1 MSSYL
6 SSFDVISFS
15 SKSTCS
21 LVVFHGCS
29 SHVKTSDLSSIFLH
43 LPFNLFPKPN
53 NKTPQQLFPCR
64 RHKKFRVGVSAVS
77 DPCCLHWDTHS
88 KPSHREAPTQKGFYT
103 QKPLHRE
110 AFTHSKLLHRIREAF
125 IHRKL
130 FHRASFYTEKHLHR
144 EALTHSKLFH
154 TSFTHSQLLHR
165 EAFTQRSPF
174 TEKHLHREAFAQRR
188 FYTKLL
194 NRENPLTNPYCSLD
208 AATPICPAAKDDSI
222 MHTAAA
228 PNNLDAVS
236 TMRSAKAE
244 LQNTKKTMRNGIRI
258 CSSKTE

>member
-1 MSSYL
+1 MLNLFSFHLIPSHRSFSWKLPTASISVHLMSSEFFHL
-6 SSFDVISFS
+6 ISALRSPCHLISAHLMSLHFLRNQLALLWYFMVVHLM
-15 SKSTCS
+15 SKH
-21 LVVFHGCS
+21 LI
-29 SHVKTSDLSSIFLH
+29 SHQFFLH

-77 DPCCLHWDTHS
+77 DPCLHWDTHS

-103 QKPLHRE
+103 QKALHRE

-154 TSFTHSQLLHR
+154 TKALHTASFYTEKLLHR
-165 EAFTQRSPF
+165 EALSQRSIC
-174 TEKHLHREAFAQRR
+174 TEKILHQAFEPRKSAN
-188 FYTKLL
+188 KSLL
-194 NRENPLTNPYCSLD
+194 QP
-208 AATPICPAAKDDSI
+208 
-222 MHTAAA
+222 
-228 PNNLDAVS
+228 
-236 TMRSAKAE
+236 
-244 LQNTKKTMRNGIRI
+244 
-258 CSSKTE
+258 